1 MNFRATAVCH
11 IEGGPNYEVKLEG
24 DSSLISAKISEK
36 EIDLG
41 EQRFCE
47 WVTREIVIENTGKVT
62 FEFKV
67 SLAMVKRKG
76 FLEVMPLTGK
86 IVGGEKQRLTVRVCA
101 VMPDAF
107 KEQFTV
113 QMGYFEP
120 ELIVV
125 KGQGVYP
132 SIVTNFPRIE
142 NPEFDK
148 RLKEEV
154 DKYTKEFEIYAKRST
169 LAVKDKSL
177 IKTKK

>member
-1 MNFRATAVCH
+1 
-11 IEGGPNYEVKLEG
+11 LEG
-24 DSSLISAKISEK
+24 DSSLISARINDK

-47 WVTREIVIENTGKVT
+47 WTTRELIIENTGKVT

-67 SLAMVKRKG
+67 SLASIKRKG
-76 FLEVMPLTGK
+76 FIEVTPLSGK
-86 IVGGEKQRLTVRVCA
+86 IVGGDKQKLTVKVCA

-120 ELIVV
+120 ETIVV
-125 KGQGVYP
+125 KGVGVYP
-132 SIVTNFPRIE
+132 SILANFPRIE

-148 RLKEEV
+148 KLKEEV
-154 DKYTKEFEIYAKRST
+154 DKYSK
-169 LAVKDKSL
+169 
-177 IKTKK
+177 